1 LSLQSNRA
9 TVPQGA
15 GENALLPWGVHRRRF
30 VGRVLV
36 KIALGVALSVSRLHP
51 AAEAGDASVTSIYT
65 SLITL
70 GLCQTMEVTDART
83 GPRHRCPGV
92 DGYTLIV
99 EDTDARMSVTVV
111 TPNGASYPLDYW
123 HLVTTH
129 FSNLGDRAEWRV
141 TARNGG
147 IREPIA
153 LIIRVNSYEIDGSN
167 KPTSYLAVAKITADL
182 ICVTDR
188 IGPGPTANVEA
199 RRAADSSASKACL
212 RS

>member
-1 LSLQSNRA
+1 MSLLQ
-9 TVPQGA
+9 
-15 GENALLPWGVHRRRF
+15 
-30 VGRVLV
+30 
-36 KIALGVALSVSRLHP
+36 P

-70 GLCQTMEVTDART
+70 GLCQTIEVSDART
-83 GPRHRCPGV
+83 GSRHRCPGV

-111 TPNGASYPLDYW
+111 TPSGAPYPLDYW
-123 HLVTTH
+123 HRVTTH

-141 TARNGG
+141 VERNG

-153 LIIRVNSYEIDGSN
+153 VIIRVNSYETDGSN
-167 KPTSYLAVAKITADL
+167 KATSYLVVAKITAGA

-188 IGPGPTANVEA
+188 IEPGPTANVEA